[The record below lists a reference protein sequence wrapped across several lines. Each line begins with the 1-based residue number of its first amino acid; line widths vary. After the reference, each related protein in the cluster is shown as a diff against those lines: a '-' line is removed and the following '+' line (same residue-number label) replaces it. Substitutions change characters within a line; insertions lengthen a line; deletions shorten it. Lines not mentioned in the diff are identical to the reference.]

1 MKKDN
6 RFIEN
11 NEKSIKVLRLG
22 PKKEEDREKQKK

>member
-6 RFIEN
+6 KFIEN

-22 PKKEEDREKQKK
+22 PKKEENKEK

>member
-22 PKKEEDREKQKK
+22 PKKEENKEK

>member
-6 RFIEN
+6 KFIEN

-22 PKKEEDREKQKK
+22 PKKEETKEK